1 VTIRPQP
8 SGRATIE
15 TLILTANGIGF
26 HALADGPAD
35 GPLVLLLHGF
45 PELGRSWRHQLP
57 ALGGAGYRAVAP
69 DLRGYGKTELH
80 GPFDLPT
87 LVDDAV
93 GLVAALDRERAVVVG
108 HDWGG
113 AVAWSVAAQRPNV
126 VEKLV
131 VLNCPPPQ
139 EVARAI
145 IRSPAQLRRS
155 WYVFFFQLPWLPERR
170 MAANGAEVVARALI
184 GGSHRREAW
193 PREEL
198 EAYRVAFA
206 RPGRAKAAIDWYRA
220 AFRRSLRPRRRRDRA
235 TVTAPTLVLWGAE
248 DRFLAGNL
256 ASPERLRPA
265 LSDGNVPTV
274 VLIEDAGHFVQN
286 EAPERV
292 NAELLRWLGP
302 AA

>member
-1 VTIRPQP
+1 V
-8 SGRATIE
+8 IE
-15 TLILTANGIGF
+15 TLSLNANGIGF

-35 GPLVLLLHGF
+35 GPLVLCLHGF

-57 ALGGAGYRAVAP
+57 ALASAGYRAVAP
-69 DLRGYGKTELH
+69 DLRGYGETELR

-87 LVDDAV
+87 LVED
-93 GLVAALDRERAVVVG
+93 VAALVAVLGRERAVVMG

-113 AVAWSVAAQRPNV
+113 AVAWSVAARRPSV
-126 VEKLV
+126 VERLV

-139 EVARAI
+139 NLARAI
-145 IRSPAQLRRS
+145 VRSPAQLRRS
-155 WYVFFFQLPWLPERR
+155 WYVLFFQLPWLPERR
-170 MAANGAEVVARALI
+170 MAANAAEVVGRALV

-193 PREEL
+193 TREEVD
-198 EAYRVAFA
+198 AYRAAFA

-220 AFRRSLRPRRRRDRA
+220 GFRRSVRPRRGRARA
-235 TVTAPTLVLWGAE
+235 TVAAPTLVLWGVE
-248 DRFLAGNL
+248 DRFLGREL
-256 ASPERLRPA
+256 VTLERLRDA
-265 LSDGNVPTV
+265 FSEGNVPSV

-292 NAELLRWLGP
+292 NDELLRWLGP

>member
-1 VTIRPQP
+1 M
-8 SGRATIE
+8 IE
-15 TLILTANGIGF
+15 TLSLNANGIGF

-35 GPLVLLLHGF
+35 GPLVLCLHGF

-57 ALGGAGYRAVAP
+57 ALASAGYRAVAP
-69 DLRGYGKTELH
+69 DLRGYGETELR

-87 LVDDAV
+87 LVEDVA
-93 GLVAALDRERAVVVG
+93 GLVAVLGRERAVVMG

-113 AVAWSVAAQRPNV
+113 AVAWSVAARRPSV
-126 VEKLV
+126 VERLV

-139 EVARAI
+139 NLARAI
-145 IRSPAQLRRS
+145 VRSPAQLRRS
-155 WYVFFFQLPWLPERR
+155 WYVLFFQLPWLPERR
-170 MAANGAEVVARALI
+170 MAANAAEVVGRALV

-193 PREEL
+193 TREEVD
-198 EAYRVAFA
+198 AYRAAFA

-220 AFRRSLRPRRRRDRA
+220 GFRRSVRPRRGRARA
-235 TVTAPTLVLWGAE
+235 TVAAPTLVLWGVE
-248 DRFLAGNL
+248 DRFLGREL
-256 ASPERLRPA
+256 VTLERLRDA
-265 LSDGNVPTV
+265 FSEGNVPSV

-292 NAELLRWLGP
+292 NDELLRWLGP

>member
-1 VTIRPQP
+1 V
-8 SGRATIE
+8 IE
-15 TLILTANGIGF
+15 TLSLNANGIGF

-35 GPLVLLLHGF
+35 GPLVLCLHGF

-57 ALGGAGYRAVAP
+57 ALASAGYRAVAP
-69 DLRGYGKTELH
+69 DLRGYGETELR

-87 LVDDAV
+87 LVED
-93 GLVAALDRERAVVVG
+93 VAALVAVLGRERAVVMG

-113 AVAWSVAAQRPNV
+113 AVAWSVAARRPSV
-126 VEKLV
+126 VERLV

-139 EVARAI
+139 NLARAI
-145 IRSPAQLRRS
+145 VRSPAQLRRS
-155 WYVFFFQLPWLPERR
+155 WYVLFFQLPWLPERR
-170 MAANGAEVVARALI
+170 MAANAAEVVARALV

-193 PREEL
+193 TREEVD
-198 EAYRVAFA
+198 AYRAAFA

-220 AFRRSLRPRRRRDRA
+220 GFRRSVRPRRGRARA
-235 TVTAPTLVLWGAE
+235 TVAAPTLVLWGVE
-248 DRFLAGNL
+248 DRFLGREL
-256 ASPERLRPA
+256 VTLERLRDA
-265 LSDGNVPTV
+265 FSEGNVPSV

-292 NAELLRWLGP
+292 NDELLRWLGP

>member
-1 VTIRPQP
+1 M
-8 SGRATIE
+8 IE
-15 TLILTANGIGF
+15 TLSLNANGIRF

-35 GPLVLLLHGF
+35 GPLVLCLHGF

-57 ALGGAGYRAVAP
+57 ALASAGYRAVAP
-69 DLRGYGKTELH
+69 DLRGYGETELR

-87 LVDDAV
+87 LVGDVA
-93 GLVAALDRERAVVVG
+93 GLVAVLGRERAVVMG

-113 AVAWSVAAQRPNV
+113 AVAWSVAARRPSV
-126 VEKLV
+126 VERLV

-139 EVARAI
+139 ILARAMV
-145 IRSPAQLRRS
+145 RSPAQLRRS
-155 WYVFFFQLPWLPERR
+155 WYVLFFQLPWLPERR
-170 MAANGAEVVARALI
+170 MAANAAEVVARALV

-193 PREEL
+193 TREEVN
-198 EAYRVAFA
+198 AYRAAFA

-220 AFRRSLRPRRRRDRA
+220 GFRRSVRPRRGRARA
-235 TVTAPTLVLWGAE
+235 TVAAPTLVLWGVE
-248 DRFLAGNL
+248 DRFLGREL
-256 ASPERLRPA
+256 VTLERLRDA
-265 LSDGNVPTV
+265 FSEGNVPSV

-292 NAELLRWLGP
+292 NDELLRWLGP

>member
-1 VTIRPQP
+1 V
-8 SGRATIE
+8 IE
-15 TLILTANGIGF
+15 TLSLNANGIGF

-35 GPLVLLLHGF
+35 GRLVLCLHGF

-57 ALGGAGYRAVAP
+57 ALASAGYRAVAP
-69 DLRGYGKTELH
+69 DLRGYGETELR

-87 LVDDAV
+87 LVED
-93 GLVAALDRERAVVVG
+93 VAALVAVLGRERAVVMG

-113 AVAWSVAAQRPNV
+113 AVAWSVAARRPSV
-126 VEKLV
+126 VERLV

-139 EVARAI
+139 NLARAI
-145 IRSPAQLRRS
+145 VRSPAQLRRS
-155 WYVFFFQLPWLPERR
+155 WYVLFFQLPWLPERR
-170 MAANGAEVVARALI
+170 MAANAAEVVARALV

-193 PREEL
+193 TREEVD
-198 EAYRVAFA
+198 AYRAAFA

-220 AFRRSLRPRRRRDRA
+220 GFRRSVRPRRGRARA
-235 TVTAPTLVLWGAE
+235 TVAAPTLVLWGVE
-248 DRFLAGNL
+248 DRFLGREL
-256 ASPERLRPA
+256 VTLERLRDA
-265 LSDGNVPTV
+265 FSEGNVPSV

-292 NAELLRWLGP
+292 NDELLRWLGP